1 MKLTVFAKKRTT
13 TEGKRF
19 YIYLT
24 RLTRK
29 EDGEH
34 VSVQVKFPED
44 LAPKVDYCPIN
55 IIVDKDKANL
65 ATKNIKTE
73 NGEIVIRTLWIKEYR
88 VDEHP
93 FVDNSL
99 EDYE

>member
-1 MKLTVFAKKRTT
+1 MELTVFAKRRTT

-24 RLTRK
+24 QLTRK

-34 VSVQVKFPED
+34 VSVQVKFPEG
-44 LAPKVDYCPIN
+44 LAPKADECPIN
-55 IIVDKDKANL
+55 IIVEKDKANL
-65 ATKNIKTE
+65 STYNVKTE
-73 NGEIVIRTLWIKEYR
+73 NGEITCRTLWIKEYT
-88 VDEHP
+88 VNENP

-99 EDYE
+99 DDYE

>member
-1 MKLTVFAKKRTT
+1 MLLTVFAKKRTT
-13 TEGKRF
+13 TEGKHF
-19 YIYLT
+19 YTYLT
-24 RLTRK
+24 QLTRK

-34 VSVQVKFPED
+34 VSVQVKFPEG
-44 LAPKVDYCPIN
+44 LAPKADDCPIN

-65 ATKNIKTE
+65 ATKNVKTE
-73 NGEIVIRTLWIKEYR
+73 NGEIVSRTLWIKDYTVCEN
-88 VDEHP
+88 P

>member
-1 MKLTVFAKKRTT
+1 MLLTVFAKKRTT

-19 YIYLT
+19 YTYLT
-24 RLTRK
+24 QLTKK

-34 VSVQVKFPED
+34 VTVQVKFPES
-44 LAPKVDYCPIN
+44 LAPKADDCPIN

-65 ATKNIKTE
+65 STNSIDTE
-73 NGEIVIRTLWIKEYR
+73 NGVIISRTLWIKYYT
-88 VDEHP
+88 VDENP

>member
-1 MKLTVFAKKRTT
+1 MELTVFAKKRTT
-13 TEGKRF
+13 TEGKHF
-19 YIYLT
+19 YTYLT
-24 RLTRK
+24 QLTRK

-34 VSVQVKFPED
+34 VSAQVKFPEGV
-44 LAPKVDYCPIN
+44 APKVDDCPIN

-73 NGEIVIRTLWIKEYR
+73 NGEIVSRTLWVKDYT
-88 VDEHP
+88 VNAKP

-99 EDYE
+99 DDYE

>member
-24 RLTRK
+24 QLTRK

-34 VSVQVKFPED
+34 VTVQVKFPEGF
-44 LAPKVDYCPIN
+44 APKYDDCPIN
-55 IIVDKDKANL
+55 IIVEKDKANL
-65 ATKNIKTE
+65 STNK
-73 NGEIVIRTLWIKEYR
+73 
-88 VDEHP
+88 
-93 FVDNSL
+93 
-99 EDYE
+99 